1 MTTNEYYNVVIN
13 PGDIPVIGIDNTA
26 ERPLPLPVPEPEPVP
41 ERNHMRNI
49 DVRSVKIR
57 IVYKF
62 IHFIML
68 FTTIMYTIM
77 ISDNYQSLMDTFMSA
92 ISYVSV
98 LENKIDILK
107 IHTFYLS
114 MCFTLA
120 TYNLYFEY
128 IGYYFVYSL
137 LNISTIVHLSLDR
150 RDYYISQLISVFPNP

>member
-13 PGDIPVIGIDNTA
+13 PDDIPVIGIDNTA
-26 ERPLPLPVPEPEPVP
+26 ERPPPLPEPEPEP
-41 ERNHMRNI
+41 EQIRVRNI
-49 DVRSVKIR
+49 DVRRVQIR
-57 IVYKF
+57 SVYKF

-68 FTTIMYTIM
+68 FTTIMGTIM
-77 ISDNYQSLMDTFMSA
+77 VSDNYQSLMDTFMSA

-114 MCFTLA
+114 VCFTLA
-120 TYNLYFEY
+120 SYNFYFEY
-128 IGYYFVYSL
+128 IIYYFVYSL
-137 LNISTIVHLSLDR
+137 LNVCTLVHLALDR

>member
-13 PGDIPVIGIDNTA
+13 PGDIPVIGIDNTV
-26 ERPLPLPVPEPEPVP
+26 ERPLPLPEPES
-41 ERNHMRNI
+41 ERIHRRNI
-49 DVRSVKIR
+49 DIRSVQIR
-57 IVYKF
+57 GVYKF

-68 FTTIMYTIM
+68 FTTIMGTIM
-77 ISDNYQSLMDTFMSA
+77 FTDNYQLIMDTFLSVLC
-92 ISYVSV
+92 YVSV

-114 MCFTLA
+114 ACFTLA

-150 RDYYISQLISVFPNP
+150 RDYYIAVV

>member
-13 PGDIPVIGIDNTA
+13 PDDIPVIGIDNTA
-26 ERPLPLPVPEPEPVP
+26 ERPPPLPEPEPEP
-41 ERNHMRNI
+41 EQIRARNI
-49 DVRSVKIR
+49 DLRRVQIRS
-57 IVYKF
+57 VYKF

-68 FTTIMYTIM
+68 FTTIMGTIM
-77 ISDNYQSLMDTFMSA
+77 VSDNYQSLMDTFMSA

-114 MCFTLA
+114 VCFTLA
-120 TYNLYFEY
+120 SYNFYFEY
-128 IGYYFVYSL
+128 IIYYFVYSL
-137 LNISTIVHLSLDR
+137 LNVCTLVHLALDR

>member
-13 PGDIPVIGIDNTA
+13 PDDTPVLGIDNTA
-26 ERPLPLPVPEPEPVP
+26 ERPPPLPEPEPEP
-41 ERNHMRNI
+41 EQIRARNI
-49 DVRSVKIR
+49 DLRRVQIRS
-57 IVYKF
+57 VYKF

-68 FTTIMYTIM
+68 FTTIMGTIM
-77 ISDNYQSLMDTFMSA
+77 VSDNYQSLMDTFMSA

-114 MCFTLA
+114 VCFTLA
-120 TYNLYFEY
+120 SYNFYFEY
-128 IGYYFVYSL
+128 IIYYFVYSL
-137 LNISTIVHLSLDR
+137 LNVCTLVHLAFDR

>member
-13 PGDIPVIGIDNTA
+13 PDDIPVIGIDNTA
-26 ERPLPLPVPEPEPVP
+26 ERPPPLPEPEPEP
-41 ERNHMRNI
+41 EQIRARNI

-57 IVYKF
+57 GVYKF
-62 IHFIML
+62 MHFIML
-68 FTTIMYTIM
+68 FTTLMGTIM

-114 MCFTLA
+114 VCFTLA

-128 IGYYFVYSL
+128 IIILFR
-137 LNISTIVHLSLDR
+137 I
-150 RDYYISQLISVFPNP
+150 

>member
-13 PGDIPVIGIDNTA
+13 PGDIPVIGIDNTV
-26 ERPLPLPVPEPEPVP
+26 ERPLPLPEPEQIH
-41 ERNHMRNI
+41 RRNI
-49 DVRSVKIR
+49 DIRSVQIR
-57 IVYKF
+57 GVYKF

-68 FTTIMYTIM
+68 FTTIMGTIM
-77 ISDNYQSLMDTFMSA
+77 FTDNYQLIMDTFLSVLC
-92 ISYVSV
+92 YVSV

-114 MCFTLA
+114 ACFTLA
-120 TYNLYFEY
+120 SYNLYFEY

-150 RDYYISQLISVFPNP
+150 RDYYISQLV

>member
-13 PGDIPVIGIDNTA
+13 PDDIPVLGINEA
-26 ERPLPLPVPEPEPVP
+26 VERPPPLPLPEPEPEQIH
-41 ERNHMRNI
+41 RRNI
-49 DVRSVKIR
+49 DIRSVQIR
-57 IVYKF
+57 SVYKF

-77 ISDNYQSLMDTFMSA
+77 I
-92 ISYVSV
+92 
-98 LENKIDILK
+98 DILK

-120 TYNLYFEY
+120 SYNLYFEY
-128 IGYYFVYSL
+128 IGYYFVYSI
-137 LNISTIVHLSLDR
+137 LNMCTAVHLSLDR

>member
-13 PGDIPVIGIDNTA
+13 PDDIPVIGIDNTA
-26 ERPLPLPVPEPEPVP
+26 ERPPPLPEPEPEP
-41 ERNHMRNI
+41 EQIRARNI
-49 DVRSVKIR
+49 DLRRVQIRS
-57 IVYKF
+57 VYKF

-68 FTTIMYTIM
+68 FMTIMGTIM
-77 ISDNYQSLMDTFMSA
+77 VSDNYQSLMDTFMSA

-114 MCFTLA
+114 VCFTLA
-120 TYNLYFEY
+120 SYNFYFEY
-128 IGYYFVYSL
+128 IIYYFVYSL
-137 LNISTIVHLSLDR
+137 LNVCTLVHLALDR

>member
-13 PGDIPVIGIDNTA
+13 PDDIPVLGIDNTA
-26 ERPLPLPVPEPEPVP
+26 ERPPPLPEPEP
-41 ERNHMRNI
+41 ERNHTRNI
-49 DVRSVKIR
+49 DIRSVKIR
-57 IVYKF
+57 SVYKF

-77 ISDNYQSLMDTFMSA
+77 VSDDYQSLMDTFMSA

-114 MCFTLA
+114 ACFTLA
-120 TYNLYFEY
+120 SYNLYFEY
-128 IGYYFVYSL
+128 IGYYFVYSI
-137 LNISTIVHLSLDR
+137 LNMCTAVHLAFDR